1 MQPSL
6 FELADYQ
13 RVMPLLRQ
21 VGGFWCREDSADDN
35 LLLSRIADDNWK
47 YVKDLCADE
56 TWLDIGA
63 HIGTFGAVIAPQVK
77 HVIALEACPETF
89 EVLKLNTASAWNVE
103 CRRQA
108 VVGAEQ
114 QTVRFHQS
122 RGRTMGRVVPAGAR
136 SYIEVP
142 AVSFNSLLTQEV
154 CVKMDIEGGE
164 KDILDHLT
172 DWSRIKRFL
181 LEFHSKA
188 LKDDDHGYCKQVLE
202 RFRANFQTVATD
214 FKESNHNWAWYI
226 YGEKEPSV

>member
-1 MQPSL
+1 VEQSLFDQADYSRKMPSL
-6 FELADYQ
+6 T
-13 RVMPLLRQ
+13 RVCD
-21 VGGFWCREDSADDN
+21 FWCREESDDFALVPGGRRVN
-35 LLLSRIADDNWK
+35 GNWK
-47 YVKDLCADE
+47 FIKDLRADE

-89 EVLKLNTASAWNVE
+89 EVLKLNTASARNVE
-103 CRRQA
+103 CRWQA

-122 RGRTMGRVVPAGAR
+122 RGRTMGHVVPAGAR

-172 DWSRIKRFL
+172 DWSRIRRFL

-188 LKDDDHGYCKQVLE
+188 LKDDDHEYCKQVLE
-202 RFRANFQTVATD
+202 RFRANFRSVATTFD
-214 FKESNHNWAWYI
+214 DSKKSWEWHI
-226 YGEKEPSV
+226 YGER